1 MSYRDL
7 MVWRESILLLEKVHA
22 LVRVLPE
29 EERPVLGERLMH
41 YATRIPACI
50 ARGEAAGDRRMFLH
64 ELDAARGALFAL
76 HSLFLL
82 ADQLGYCEG
91 PEGSIPLERAVE
103 AIEGPLSALI
113 AKVRRDV
120 GVLEGISTL
129 SH

>member
-22 LVRVLPE
+22 LARALPE
-29 EERPVLGERLMH
+29 EERHVLGERLMH
-41 YATRIPACI
+41 YATMIPARI

-76 HSLFLL
+76 HSLLLL
-82 ADQLGYCEG
+82 AEQLGYTAHRED
-91 PEGSIPLERAVE
+91 PDPLERAVE
-103 AIEGPLSALI
+103 AIEAPLSALI

-120 GVLEGISTL
+120 GVLEGTAG
-129 SH
+129 